1 MFSMANNSEASLP
14 AEVMGVLPESPIG
27 MIELANKITAFAY
40 AQKVATIEAEAQQ
53 LREAVISKQNSIKSL
68 ERRVSMLELEV
79 QELAA
84 KNKQGL
90 DEQHRLQA
98 EKMALIDTVKKFN
111 REVAKL
117 ESFKKS
123 LLQHLQEDDEQTPTL
138 DRGFAAVDMS
148 SDRLVADVLQSASKP
163 GGAVA
168 AGARASN
175 MPAFL
180 SHGGVSSPGYP
191 SSSGRATSPGR
202 FSPSPT
208 QQPQTTPGMAPAGP
222 PDVKIDGKEFFR
234 RARERLSYEQFSF
247 FLQNIKELNAGRQTR
262 DETLQRAADIFGV
275 QHNDLYVLFEGLLSK
290 HISTF

>member
-1 MFSMANNSEASLP
+1 MANNSDLP

-40 AQKVATIEAEAQQ
+40 SQKVATIEAEAQQ

-98 EKMALIDTVKKFN
+98 EKVALIDTVKKFN

-123 LLQHLQEDDEQTPTL
+123 LLQHLQEDDEQAPTL

-148 SDRLVADVLQSASKP
+148 SERLVADVLQSASKP
-163 GGAVA
+163 GGAMA
-168 AGARASN
+168 AGVRAN
-175 MPAFL
+175 MPPFL

-191 SSSGRATSPGR
+191 SSSGRAASPGR

-208 QQPQTTPGMAPAGP
+208 QQPQTSPGMAPAGP